1 MPDSNITKKA
11 LAGAMKELM
20 AQEPFAKI
28 SVGDVCQACG
38 MSRKSFYYHFRDKY
52 DLVNWIFYTEFIE
65 SVQQKEF
72 RDSWEFLSNMC
83 RYFYRERDFYRSAL
97 QIEGQNSFRDY
108 FCEVI
113 GPCLDTFTRDLF
125 SDRENHQFYVTF
137 FSDAFL
143 ASILRWLLA
152 PAPMEPE
159 RYLSQLRRFAVR
171 AARLVL
177 EDLSGEAPAPG

>member
-1 MPDSNITKKA
+1 MAESGVTKKV
-11 LAGAMKELM
+11 LAYAIKDLM
-20 AQEPFAKI
+20 RQRPLNKI
-28 SVGDVCQACG
+28 TVGDICDACD
-38 MSRKSFYYHFRDKY
+38 MNRKSFYYHFRDKY

-113 GPCLDTFTRDLF
+113 GPCLDTFARDLF
-125 SDRENHQFYVTF
+125 SDWEEHQFYVTF

-143 ASILRWLLA
+143 VSILRWLLA
-152 PAPMEPE
+152 PTPMEPE
-159 RYLSQLRRFAVR
+159 RYLCQVRRFVVR